1 MTVINTNVKSL
12 TAQASLSNINKLQ
25 ATTMERLSTGLRIN
39 SAADDAAGL
48 AITNRMTSQIRGYA
62 VAIRNSNDGISMAQT
77 AEGAMGQVNDMLQR
91 MRELAVQ
98 ASNGSMSG
106 SDRTSIQDEVTQLKA
121 QIQDIAVKTNHNNIN
136 LLDGSAGK
144 IDLQTGVNA
153 GDMMTMSF
161 GSMQTK
167 DIGLGSRASLSSTGG
182 LRVASGDNDALS
194 NGDLT
199 LNGVVVGASLST
211 DDKLSS
217 AQNASSAI
225 AKAAAINAVAGQ
237 SGVFATVGKTDVT
250 GTVMTTVTAGDHA
263 VLKINGVSTADVLLT
278 GNTEVD
284 RASTVNAINAISKQT
299 GVTAI
304 NTHDDKQGIALSAA
318 DGRNVDLDVAS
329 GTLGGTAL
337 TTPVTAGAA
346 LDEFGLNK
354 TGTYVGSYELNTKDG
369 SAINIGS
376 TVSQAQTGEASSG
389 LQYGSYKADVA
400 QVTTINRAVNSS
412 AALGGSTL
420 VINGVGIGAANAND
434 DTASVDGGATGVY
447 ANSVKSDSAIAIA
460 AAINKATAKTGVTA
474 TAAPNVIAGTGFT
487 ALTGTKAISEIDI
500 NGVAISAHLGA
511 NSSRDD
517 VLNLFNANKG
527 ATGVTAEAYGSGI
540 KLTAADGR
548 NISIGVVGTDGA
560 SSAAALGNT
569 EVANALGLT
578 SVTLGTGASALTG
591 ASPTATTFFSSVT
604 LSSDK
609 AFTVDSGSE
618 GDAAN
623 LEALGFRQGTF
634 GGADT
639 GVKIAEVDVSTVAGA
654 TTAIKAIDAAI
665 QTVSENQS
673 KAGAYQNRLDHVVSN
688 LTESNT
694 NMSASRSRIQDA
706 DYGTETTN
714 LAKAQIIQQAATAML
729 AQANQSSQSVLSLL
743 K

>member
-161 GSMQTK
+161 GSMQVK

-182 LRVASGDNDALS
+182 LISGDVNAALNS
-194 NGDLT
+194 GDLT

-211 DDKLSS
+211 SDNLSS
-217 AQNASSAI
+217 SANASSAI
-225 AKAAAINAVAGQ
+225 AKAAAINAVSDQ

-250 GTVMTTVTAGDHA
+250 GTLMTSVTAGDHA
-263 VLKINGVSTADVLLT
+263 KLKINGVTTADILLT
-278 GNTEVD
+278 GNKEVD
-284 RASTVNAINAISKQT
+284 RASTVNAINAISQQT
-299 GVTAI
+299 GVTAT
-304 NTHDDKQGIALSAA
+304 NTHDDKQGVALSAN
-318 DGRNVDLDVAS
+318 DGRNVDVGVAS
-329 GTLGGTAL
+329 GTL
-337 TTPVTAGAA
+337 AGATAATAAGTA

-354 TGTYVGSYELNTKDG
+354 VGTYVGSYELNTKDG
-369 SAINIGS
+369 SAITIGS
-376 TVSQAQTGEASSG
+376 TVAEAQKGQQTSG
-389 LQYGSYKADVA
+389 LQFGTYKADVA
-400 QVTTINRAVNSS
+400 QVTTINRAADSS

-420 VINGVGIGAANAND
+420 VINGVGIAAANPND
-434 DTASVDGGATGVY
+434 DTASYDGKGSTEYAT
-447 ANSVKSDSAIAIA
+447 ALKTNSAIAIA
-460 AAINKATAKTGVTA
+460 AAINKSTDKTGVTA
-474 TAAPNVIAGTGFT
+474 TAAANVLAGTGFS
-487 ALTGTKAISEIDI
+487 ALATGSTISKIEL
-500 NGVAISAHLGA
+500 NGVSINVTLGH
-511 NSSRDD
+511 NSTRDD
-517 VLNLFNANKG
+517 VLAAFNANKG
-527 ATGVTAEAYGSGI
+527 ATGVTAEAYGAGV

-548 NISIGVVGTDGA
+548 NISIGVVGDDGA
-560 SSAAALGNT
+560 SSPAALAGT
-569 EVANALGLT
+569 DVAKALGLQDVAIGSAA
-578 SVTLGTGASALTG
+578 SVATGNPVAN
-591 ASPTATTFFSSVT
+591 TFMASVT
-604 LSSDK
+604 LSSNK
-609 AFTVDSGSE
+609 AFTVDSGAE
-618 GDAAN
+618 GDAAA
-623 LEALGFRQGTF
+623 LEALGFRQGTY

-639 GVKIAEVDVSTVAGA
+639 GVKIAEVDVSTVSGA
-654 TTAIKAIDAAI
+654 KTAIKAIDAAI